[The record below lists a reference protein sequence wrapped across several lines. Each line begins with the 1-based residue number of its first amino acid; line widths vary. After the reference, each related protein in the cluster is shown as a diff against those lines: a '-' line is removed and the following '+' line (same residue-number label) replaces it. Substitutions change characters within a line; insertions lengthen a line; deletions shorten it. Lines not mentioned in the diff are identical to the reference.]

1 MRTSLIFFILFALTL
16 LSSLIIPLDSACACT
31 ESRPISSR
39 VFPYE
44 APFQNLRNSISAAMS
59 QGFFRQDDFEKLD
72 FSMPADASYGDAAE
86 FEVFNPFGPFNAQ
99 RLPDW
104 KQNSEMFTPATKT
117 VFILRRIIN
126 DPSSEPAISDH
137 LIAVLTDLNKEGCEK
152 HRRLNSPV
160 LRLSSP
166 FNLTPHNLG
175 AVEDPEIR
183 KIIHN
188 YDYSQCIADSNDR
201 WYYVEFIESR
211 SKHSP
216 NEPWILSYGRNCSVE
231 EAKKKGAYCPGTY
244 IGWQKK
250 PDIVEA
256 PSTMSLRRFTHRP
269 PMTAEQTAVKWAEK
283 AFLIIL
289 WIIFGVWAMSI
300 FLKLGNFFAQRLC
313 GHIRYLDTFMVW
325 LMMCLPAL
333 YVLYKIPNF
342 NSILAAILIFWLLC
356 ATVTYKLFRRQKLR
370 LAFNEFTSVYS
381 VIFLALFAILGNSGC
396 GNILWPF

>member
-1 MRTSLIFFILFALTL
+1 MRTSFIVFIFFALTL
-16 LSSLIIPLDSACACT
+16 LSYLIIPLGSACACT

-44 APFQNLRNSISAAMS
+44 TPFQNLRNSISAAMS

-86 FEVFNPFGPFNAQ
+86 FEVFNPFGPFNAE

-104 KQNSEMFTPATKT
+104 KQNSEMFTSATKA
-117 VFILRRIIN
+117 VFILRRTNN
-126 DPSSEPAISDH
+126 DQSSGPAISDH

-152 HRRLNSPV
+152 HRRLNYPV
-160 LRLSSP
+160 LHLSVP
-166 FNLTPHNLG
+166 FDLTPHSHG
-175 AVEDPEIR
+175 SVEDPEIR

-188 YDYSQCIADSNDR
+188 YDYNQCIADSDDR

-211 SKHSP
+211 YKLSL
-216 NEPWILSYGRNCSVE
+216 NEPWILSYGHNCSVE
-231 EAKKKGAYCPGTY
+231 EAKKEGAYCPGTY

-250 PDIVEA
+250 PDIVEPA
-256 PSTMSLRRFTHRP
+256 SDMNLRRFTHRP
-269 PMTAEQTAVKWAEK
+269 PMTAEQAAVKWAGK

-289 WIIFGVWAMSI
+289 WMIFGIWVMSI
-300 FLKLGNFFAQRLC
+300 FLKLGNFFAQRF
-313 GHIRYLDTFMVW
+313 GRHIRYFDTFMIW
-325 LMMCLPAL
+325 LMMCMPAL
-333 YVLYKIPNF
+333 YALYKILNF
-342 NSILAAILIFWLLC
+342 NAILAAILIFWLVC

-381 VIFLALFAILGNSGC
+381 VIFLVLFGISGKGGC
-396 GNILWPF
+396 GNTLWPF